1 MMAVSY
7 KDYYEI
13 LGVSRTASQDEIR
26 KAYRKKAKELHP
38 DVNKQAGSDEKYK
51 EINEAYEVLKDP
63 EKRKKYDTLGAGWQQ
78 GQDFTPPPGWNGGD
92 VHVDFGDM
100 GGFSDFFQSI
110 FGGFSGR
117 RASSPVDDMFFR
129 GNGGSDEMVLELSL
143 EDLLKG
149 GTRTI
154 SYERSEPGPDGRM
167 HRKQKTVN
175 VNLPQGVT
183 EGSRIRL
190 KGQGTR
196 GGDLFLVLKI
206 MPHPRFSLEGYDLAS
221 TLKVAPWEAAL
232 GAAVP
237 VETIEGRVSMKLP
250 PGTQQGKKL
259 RLKGKGIPRR
269 RGAARGDLIVKVEIV
284 IPEKLNE
291 RERELFEAL
300 AADSHFDPRA

>member
-1 MMAVSY
+1 MAVSY

-129 GNGGSDEMVLELSL
+129 GNGGSDEMVLVNAVSAGIFTFQQDAVE
-143 EDLLKG
+143 
-149 GTRTI
+149 
-154 SYERSEPGPDGRM
+154 GPYALVASP
-167 HRKQKTVN
+167 KVWKTVYSS
-175 VNLPQGVT
+175 VPGYPISKHVGNLVEKIILSTQDESYLV
-183 EGSRIRL
+183 SL
-190 KGQGTR
+190 R
-196 GGDLFLVLKI
+196 GGDFELVLGQDL
-206 MPHPRFSLEGYDLAS
+206 SLGFEERNGGKVRLFFAES
-221 TLKVAPWEAAL
+221 FTFRVITPEAVIALK
-232 GAAVP
+232 
-237 VETIEGRVSMKLP
+237 
-250 PGTQQGKKL
+250 
-259 RLKGKGIPRR
+259 
-269 RGAARGDLIVKVEIV
+269 
-284 IPEKLNE
+284 
-291 RERELFEAL
+291 
-300 AADSHFDPRA
+300 